1 MKNLLKLIGL
11 LILICFSFFYT
22 DKVIE
27 VIQDEDKIMIELKK
41 VKDSYYVAPIDAKIV
56 SNTIIPGISGR
67 EVNIDK
73 SYKNMKETGI
83 FNENLIIYDEISPS
97 LSLNLNKDKY
107 IIAGN
112 EGKNMVSLIF
122 ILESDM
128 YLEKINKILDAR
140 NVEGNFFVDYTYLLE
155 NSTLIKKIDK
165 GEFYS
170 YGNHGKYTPDNLLF
184 SNNLISR
191 IRDNEAI
198 FCLAQNMEK
207 DILKLCSSNDLYTI
221 VPNIVGGDSPYSLVK
236 SKLESGSIILLSM
249 SNNTVTELAVIID
262 YILGK
267 GYKIGTLSDLINE

>member
-67 EVNIDK
+67 EINIDK

-112 EGKNMVSLIF
+112 EGKNMVGLIF